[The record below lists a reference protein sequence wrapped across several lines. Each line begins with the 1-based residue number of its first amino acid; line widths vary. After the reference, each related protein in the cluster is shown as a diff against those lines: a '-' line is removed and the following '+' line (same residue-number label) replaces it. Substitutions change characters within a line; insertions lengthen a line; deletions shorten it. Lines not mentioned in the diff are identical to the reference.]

1 MNTLIAYAGKTGNT
15 TKCARRLAIRLK
27 NVTLIDL
34 NVEEVSPKDFDAVIV
49 ASPVYSH
56 KFERS
61 VQIFL
66 RTYQNILENK
76 LFAAF
81 VTMVEYGTFNKVI
94 AKEIAEPL
102 RKNAVAI
109 ANFGGEVNNLTPFDW
124 HDKIVAKSMIKLES
138 KKHPIEFLPEAPQ
151 KFIEELKKVNW
162 D

>member
-1 MNTLIAYAGKTGNT
+1 MFRWPLTGNT
-15 TKCARRLAIRLK
+15 AKCARRLAIRLK

-138 KKHPIEFLPEAPQ
+138 KKHPIEFLSEAPQ

>member
-1 MNTLIAYAGKTGNT
+1 MTGNT
-15 TKCARRLAIRLK
+15 AKCARRLAIRLK

-138 KKHPIEFLPEAPQ
+138 KKHPIEFLSEAPQ

>member
-1 MNTLIAYAGKTGNT
+1 MTGNT
-15 TKCARRLAIRLK
+15 AKCARRLAIRLK

-81 VTMVEYGTFNKVI
+81 VTMVEYVLLIKSLQ
-94 AKEIAEPL
+94 KKL
-102 RKNAVAI
+102 L
-109 ANFGGEVNNLTPFDW
+109 NLYV
-124 HDKIVAKSMIKLES
+124 KM
-138 KKHPIEFLPEAPQ
+138 Q
-151 KFIEELKKVNW
+151 
-162 D
+162 

>member
-15 TKCARRLAIRLK
+15 AKCVRRLAIRLK

-76 LFAAF
+76 LFAVF

-94 AKEIAEPL
+94 AKEIAGPL

-138 KKHPIEFLPEAPQ
+138 KKHPIEFLSEAPQ

>member
-1 MNTLIAYAGKTGNT
+1 GNT
-15 TKCARRLAIRLK
+15 AKCARRLAIRLK

-138 KKHPIEFLPEAPQ
+138 KKHPIEFLSEAPQ

>member
-1 MNTLIAYAGKTGNT
+1 MSLGNT
-15 TKCARRLAIRLK
+15 AKCARRLAIRLK

>member
-1 MNTLIAYAGKTGNT
+1 M
-15 TKCARRLAIRLK
+15 
-27 NVTLIDL
+27 TLIDL

-138 KKHPIEFLPEAPQ
+138 KKHPIEFLSEAPQ

>member
-15 TKCARRLAIRLK
+15 AKCARRLAIRLK
-27 NVTLIDL
+27 NVTLVDL
-34 NVEEVSPKDFDAVIV
+34 NVEEVSPNDFDAVIV

-109 ANFGGEVNNLTPFDW
+109 ANFGGEVNNLTPFGW

-138 KKHPIEFLPEAPQ
+138 KKHPIEFLSEAPQ

>member
-15 TKCARRLAIRLK
+15 AKCARRLAIRLK

-34 NVEEVSPKDFDAVIV
+34 NVEEDSPKDFDAVIV

-138 KKHPIEFLPEAPQ
+138 KKHPIEFLSEAPQ

>member
-1 MNTLIAYAGKTGNT
+1 MTGNT
-15 TKCARRLAIRLK
+15 AKCARRLAIRLK

>member
-1 MNTLIAYAGKTGNT
+1 MTGNT
-15 TKCARRLAIRLK
+15 AKCARRLAIRLK

-34 NVEEVSPKDFDAVIV
+34 NVEEVSLKDFDAVIV

-138 KKHPIEFLPEAPQ
+138 KKHPIEFLSEAPQ

>member
-1 MNTLIAYAGKTGNT
+1 
-15 TKCARRLAIRLK
+15 
-27 NVTLIDL
+27 
-34 NVEEVSPKDFDAVIV
+34 
-49 ASPVYSH
+49 
-56 KFERS
+56 
-61 VQIFL
+61 
-66 RTYQNILENK
+66 
-76 LFAAF
+76 
-81 VTMVEYGTFNKVI
+81 MVEYGTFNKVI

-138 KKHPIEFLPEAPQ
+138 KKHPIEFLSEAPQ

>member
-1 MNTLIAYAGKTGNT
+1 M
-15 TKCARRLAIRLK
+15 
-27 NVTLIDL
+27 

-138 KKHPIEFLPEAPQ
+138 KKHPIEFLSEAPQ

>member
-1 MNTLIAYAGKTGNT
+1 MTGNT
-15 TKCARRLAIRLK
+15 AKCARRLAIRLK

-109 ANFGGEVNNLTPFDW
+109 ANFGGEVNNLTPFDR

-138 KKHPIEFLPEAPQ
+138 KKHPIEFLSEAPQ

>member
-15 TKCARRLAIRLK
+15 AKCARRLAIRLK

-124 HDKIVAKSMIKLES
+124 LDKIVAKSMIKLES
-138 KKHPIEFLPEAPQ
+138 KKHPIEFLSEAPQ